1 MTIKNVANNY
11 NSNLSKTY
19 IIFCQKPTKKI
30 DIYKRQIEKYIK
42 LKSEIKEDLKEKFIT
57 EDEYWEYSAE
67 YSKKINELKK
77 SKIESETR
85 LGKITLES
93 TNNKN
98 WIEEVKKIEEIKEL
112 DRLLIDEIIED
123 IVIDKDS
130 NVKLIFKFEDKYFE
144 ALDFI
149 NRNKCDIISAS

>member
-1 MTIKNVANNY
+1 MEVWKIKTKTD
-11 NSNLSKTY
+11 SK
-19 IIFCQKPTKKI
+19 
-30 DIYKRQIEKYIK
+30 
-42 LKSEIKEDLKEKFIT
+42 
-57 EDEYWEYSAE
+57 
-67 YSKKINELKK
+67 
-77 SKIESETR
+77 ETR
-85 LGKITLES
+85 LEKITLES
-93 TNNKN
+93 SNNKN

>member
-1 MTIKNVANNY
+1 M
-11 NSNLSKTY
+11 NLSCEKIKEILKQKEICY
-19 IIFCQKPTKKI
+19 DKEIIKSKI
-30 DIYKRQIEKYIK
+30 ENIERQIEKYIK

-77 SKIESETR
+77 SKTEFETR
-85 LGKITLES
+85 LEKITLES
-93 TNNKN
+93 SNNKN